1 MDNATTITSYTDIN
15 IQKGSYMLKINLQDC
30 FSRFVIRLLRMNQL
44 LVQKLEQIIS
54 AIKQRGLRTKLNQLQ
69 KEKTVPPK
77 TAKKMAPTRKKKRRN

>member
-1 MDNATTITSYTDIN
+1 
-15 IQKGSYMLKINLQDC
+15 MLKINLQDC

-54 AIKQRGLRTKLNQLQ
+54 AIKQRGLRPKLNQLQ
-69 KEKTVPPK
+69 NEKTVPPK

>member
-1 MDNATTITSYTDIN
+1 
-15 IQKGSYMLKINLQDC
+15 MLKINLQDC
-30 FSRFVIRLLRMNQL
+30 FSRFVIKLLRMNQL

-69 KEKTVPPK
+69 KEKPVPPK

>member
-1 MDNATTITSYTDIN
+1 
-15 IQKGSYMLKINLQDC
+15 
-30 FSRFVIRLLRMNQL
+30 MNQL